1 MSHSLDVAVCIL
13 GAGPVGATLAARLAA
28 AGVPTAILDAAPLP
42 PMELPEFD
50 GRAYA
55 IAAGSRALLEQAGVW
70 ERLPAEPNPI
80 RAIRVADG
88 RPGEPASRLKLDFSA
103 EETGV
108 EAFGWMLEAR
118 ALRVALN
125 ARLPLLPNLAVFA
138 PARATAE
145 RDAEGVRVRLEDG
158 TAITARLLVGAEGR
172 ASPSRRAAGIP
183 ELQHDYGQTGIV
195 GAVAHERP
203 HHDRAL
209 ELFLP
214 NGPFAQLP
222 MRGTP
227 EHPHLS
233 AFVWSERREIAE
245 AALRLPDAAFGRE
258 IARRMG
264 GHLGRIAPVG
274 RRWSYPLSA
283 LHVARYVD
291 VRLALVGDAAHGI
304 HPIAGQ
310 GLNLGFRDA
319 AALAEAVIGAADPG
333 APEVLRRYQRA
344 RRPDGL
350 LMLGATHGLEALFGN
365 DIAPL
370 RLARRLGIA
379 AVDRMPALK
388 RFFARRAMGVAAA

>member
-1 MSHSLDVAVCIL
+1 MSQSLDVAVCIL
-13 GAGPVGATLAARLAA
+13 GAGPVGATLAARLAG
-28 AGVPTAILDAAPLP
+28 AGIPTAIVDTAPLP

-55 IAAGSRALLEQAGVW
+55 IAAGSRALLEAAGVW
-70 ERLPAEPNPI
+70 DRLPTDPNPI
-80 RAIRVADG
+80 RHIRVADG

-103 EETGV
+103 DDTGV
-108 EAFGWMLEAR
+108 DAFGWMLEAR

-125 ARLPLLPNLAVFA
+125 ARLPHLPNLSVFA
-138 PARATAE
+138 PARATSE
-145 RDAEGVRVRLEDG
+145 RYADGARVTLSDG
-158 TAITARLLVGAEGR
+158 TAITARLVVGAEGR
-172 ASPSRRAAGIP
+172 ASPARRAAGIP
-183 ELQHDYGQTGIV
+183 ELTHDYGQTGIV
-195 GAVAHERP
+195 GAVAHEHP
-203 HHDRAL
+203 HRDRAL

-222 MRGTP
+222 MRGTA

-233 AFVWSERREIAE
+233 AIVWSETRAIAE
-245 AALRLPDAAFGRE
+245 AALRLPDEAYGRE

-264 GHLGRIAPVG
+264 GHLGRVMPVG

-291 VRLALVGDAAHGI
+291 TRLALVGDAAHGI

-319 AALAEAVIGAADPG
+319 AALADAVIAAADPG
-333 APEVLRRYQRA
+333 APEVLRRYQRD

-365 DIAPL
+365 DIGAV

-379 AVDRMPALK
+379 AVDRMPRLK
-388 RFFARRAMGVAAA
+388 RFFARRAMGLAAA

>member
-1 MSHSLDVAVCIL
+1 MTQSLDVAVCIL
-13 GAGPVGATLAARLAA
+13 GAGPVGATLAARLGA
-28 AGVPTAILDAAPLP
+28 AGIATAIADAAPLP

-70 ERLPAEPNPI
+70 DRLPTEPNPI

-88 RPGEPASRLKLDFSA
+88 RPGEPPSRLKLDFSA
-103 EETGV
+103 DDTGV

-125 ARLPLLPNLAVFA
+125 ARLPLLPNLSVFA

-145 RDAEGVRVRLEDG
+145 RDAEGVRVTLDG
-158 TAITARLLVGAEGR
+158 GATITARLLVGAEGR
-172 ASPSRRAAGIP
+172 GSPSRRAAGIP
-183 ELQHDYGQTGIV
+183 ELRHDYGQIGIV
-195 GAVAHERP
+195 GAVAHEHP
-203 HHDRAL
+203 HNDRAL

-222 MRGTP
+222 MRGTAG
-227 EHPHLS
+227 HPNLS
-233 AFVWSERREIAE
+233 AIVWSETRAIGE
-245 AALRLPDAAFGRE
+245 AALRLPDEAYGRE

-264 GHLGRIAPVG
+264 GHLGRVTPVG

-291 VRLALVGDAAHGI
+291 TRLALVGDAAHGI

-319 AALAEAVIGAADPG
+319 LALADAVIGAADPG
-333 APEVLRRYQRA
+333 APEVLGRYQRD

-350 LMLGATHGLEALFGN
+350 LMLGATHGLEALFAN
-365 DIAPL
+365 DVGPV

-379 AVDRMPALK
+379 AVDRMPGLK